1 MKDKKNI
8 LLLRLLI
15 VAAFAL
21 TFYWVEFSP
30 WSSQALAAYNNGY
43 GTFDMK
49 SYNAET
55 VDAILSETQPEGF
68 RIYDRYLLGDYFF
81 ILAFGSLQL
90 MLTKIVYKRKPKD
103 LLFKLTL
110 LIPILRGIF
119 DLFENSL
126 LLYTLKTYPTLHPAA
141 VQVSGLATRCKLFC
155 IGLWIALLLVGI
167 CRRKNL
173 SENTSASEQIS
184 HS

>member
-1 MKDKKNI
+1 
-8 LLLRLLI
+8 
-15 VAAFAL
+15 
-21 TFYWVEFSP
+21 
-30 WSSQALAAYNNGY
+30 
-43 GTFDMK
+43 MK

-141 VQVSGLATRCKLFC
+141 IVAQLSRYQGWLQDASCFASDYGLPFC
-155 IGLWIALLLVGI
+155 LLEYADAKI
-167 CRRKNL
+167 CPKTLLHLNRFHIHNFNL
-173 SENTSASEQIS
+173 T
-184 HS
+184 